1 MNERNGNRFLSRVS
15 GFALA
20 AALGGALVL
29 PFVSNE
35 ASVVAPAN
43 AQSASV
49 QAPAAPFSFAD
60 VVEKVAPAVVSVVVK
75 AQAEQVASRFPD
87 MGDLPEDHP
96 FRRFF
101 KEFEDRFGNKGEND
115 QKQRPRRFATAQ
127 GSGFFISAD
136 GYVVTNNHV
145 VSNANEVSVRMSD
158 GEEHEARV
166 IGADPKTDLALLKID
181 GRDDFPF
188 VRFATQDVRV
198 GDWVIAV
205 GNPFGLG
212 GTVTAGIIS
221 ARGRDIGAGPYD
233 DFLQIDAPVNRG
245 NSGGPAFNLNGEV
258 IGINTAIF
266 SPSGGNVGIA
276 FAIPSSTAKDI
287 ITDLQTNGAVARGW
301 LGVQIQAVTG
311 EIADSVGLKDAKG
324 AIIARILDNGPAA
337 DSDLKIG
344 DIITSVDG
352 GAIKDS
358 RDLVRMI
365 GALDP
370 DHETKLTIWRDG
382 GEKTVSIKLGRQP
395 ADETIASVETPQGK
409 PAKAELEKSLG
420 LAIQPAE
427 DGKGVV
433 VTAVDPD
440 GGAAEK
446 GVSEGDVILQINGQE
461 VASVADVSAAVEAAR
476 KDGRK
481 AVLALVQG
489 ESGQRFIPLGI
500 DG

>member
-1 MNERNGNRFLSRVS
+1 
-15 GFALA
+15 
-20 AALGGALVL
+20 
-29 PFVSNE
+29 
-35 ASVVAPAN
+35 
-43 AQSASV
+43 
-49 QAPAAPFSFAD
+49 
-60 VVEKVAPAVVSVVVK
+60 
-75 AQAEQVASRFPD
+75 
-87 MGDLPEDHP
+87 
-96 FRRFF
+96 
-101 KEFEDRFGNKGEND
+101 
-115 QKQRPRRFATAQ
+115 
-127 GSGFFISAD
+127 
-136 GYVVTNNHV
+136 
-145 VSNANEVSVRMSD
+145 MSD

-266 SPSGGNVGIA
+266 SPSGGNVGID